1 MRLAILSFILVLLS
15 GCSNSISNIQR
26 VDTKAIYLTT
36 IHWSSEDLQMM
47 AEAMIVSILKSGV
60 LDDSSKKV
68 FSFLKIKNTT
78 YDHIDTKSIIETIKI
93 SLIKSDRVTII
104 DMQKREILNQ
114 ELEYQKSQQRY
125 FQEIKKI
132 GKQLGVDGIF
142 FGDISA
148 IYQKNSLSKDMFFK
162 FTLNLVD
169 IKSAQIIWSEE
180 KEVRK
185 IYKKRY
191 LGW

>member
-1 MRLAILSFILVLLS
+1 MRLAILFFILVVLS
-15 GCSNSISNIQR
+15 GCSNSTSNIQR
-26 VDTKAIYLTT
+26 VDTKAMYLTT
-36 IHWSSEDLQMM
+36 IHWSSEDLQTM
-47 AEAMIVSILKSGV
+47 AESMVVSILKSEV

-68 FSFLKIKNTT
+68 FSFLKIKNST
-78 YDHIDTKSIIETIKI
+78 YDHIDTQSITETIKTG
-93 SLIKSDRVTII
+93 LIKSGRVAII
-104 DMQKREILNQ
+104 DIQKRDILNK
-114 ELEYQKSQQRY
+114 ELEYQDSQQRY

-132 GKQLGVDGIF
+132 GRQFGVDGIF
-142 FGDISA
+142 FGEISA

-191 LGW
+191 FGW

>member
-1 MRLAILSFILVLLS
+1 MRQVILSFILIVLFS
-15 GCSNSISNIQR
+15 ACSNNANIQR
-26 VDTKAIYLTT
+26 VDAKAIYLTT

-47 AEAMIVSILKSGV
+47 AEAMVVSMLKSNV
-60 LDDSSKKV
+60 LDGSSKKV
-68 FSFLKIKNTT
+68 FSFLKIKNST
-78 YDHIDTKSIIETIKI
+78 YDHIDTKSITETIKMG
-93 SLIKSDRVTII
+93 LIKSDRVKII
-104 DMQKREILNQ
+104 DIQKRDILNK
-114 ELEYQKSQQRY
+114 ELEYQKRQQRY

-148 IYQKNSLSKDMFFK
+148 IYQKDSLSKDMFFK

-169 IKSAQIIWSEE
+169 IESAEIVWSAE
-180 KEVRK
+180 KKVRK